1 MGQPR
6 SIIRTFTGHPI
17 LVERV
22 LEVETGQLCYIVGT
36 VYMDMPM
43 KPNIIEDIA
52 RDVGDSCLVVLFYTD
67 HPYFLAFYTAT
78 TASKKD
84 ILSRRQCHA

>member
-1 MGQPR
+1 MHINDGEVFR
-6 SIIRTFTGHPI
+6 VRLELGRNFIRLITHTGHPI

-52 RDVGDSCLVVLFYTD
+52 RDVGDPFLNCNLLYTNC
-67 HPYFLAFYTAT
+67 P
-78 TASKKD
+78 
-84 ILSRRQCHA
+84 

>member
-1 MGQPR
+1 MQWNRMDIVDGEVFPVGLELGAA
-6 SIIRTFTGHPI
+6 SFDHLIFFSGHPI

-43 KPNIIEDIA
+43 KPNILEDIA
-52 RDVGDSCLVVLFYTD
+52 RDVGDSLLD
-67 HPYFLAFYTAT
+67 RSFL
-78 TASKKD
+78 
-84 ILSRRQCHA
+84 C

>member
-1 MGQPR
+1 MRIDDGEVFPVKFVLSSR
-6 SIIRTFTGHPI
+6 IIELTRTSSGHPI

-52 RDVGDSCLVVLFYTD
+52 RDVGFCLYRTLLY
-67 HPYFLAFYTAT
+67 
-78 TASKKD
+78 
-84 ILSRRQCHA
+84 

>member
-1 MGQPR
+1 MHINDGEVFLVKFNPDECNIELTR
-6 SIIRTFTGHPI
+6 RTSSGDPI

-22 LEVETGQLCYIVGT
+22 LEVETSRLCYIVGT

-52 RDVGDSCLVVLFYTD
+52 RDVG
-67 HPYFLAFYTAT
+67 
-78 TASKKD
+78 
-84 ILSRRQCHA
+84 